1 MKKTNILL
9 QIAGIIMIVI
19 GILEIIRGFQLLQ
32 TGSTFQMDTAAVSDV
47 NDLRIV
53 GIGMILVAL
62 LFIVCG
68 IGVILKGQF
77 FWVLSIIAIVIY
89 IADGIVNSKLLFN
102 EALGTGVAIDMTIG
116 TLLLVLLYLGKKRL

>member
-9 QIAGIIMIVI
+9 QIAGGIMIVI

-32 TGSTFQMDTAAVSDV
+32 TGTTFQMDTSSASDL

-53 GIGMILVAL
+53 GIGMILIAL
-62 LFIVCG
+62 LFIISG
-68 IGVILKGQF
+68 IGVILKGHF
-77 FWVLSIIAIVIY
+77 FWILSIIAIILYV
-89 IADGIVNSKLLFN
+89 ADGIVNSRLLFN
-102 EALGTGVAIDMTIG
+102 EALGTGVIIDMTFG

>member
-9 QIAGIIMIVI
+9 QIAGVIMIII